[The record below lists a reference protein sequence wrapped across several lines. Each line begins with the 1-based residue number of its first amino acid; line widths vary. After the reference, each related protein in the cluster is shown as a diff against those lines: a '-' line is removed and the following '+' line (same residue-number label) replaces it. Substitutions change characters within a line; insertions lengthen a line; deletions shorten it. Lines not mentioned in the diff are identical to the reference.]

1 MSMKARPDSRK
12 FRFDDKKQKLSIT
25 EEFDWE
31 NEKDV
36 KALADKI
43 TEWHGSDYTVITIV
57 MTICDAAVD
66 FQGNVYL
73 YMPGRT
79 EATKHRHKWVS
90 SKSKE
95 FQYWLH
101 YLQGSFKCSSLY
113 PGELRKLV
121 LELETKITQHHDPQ
135 RIYRRFADLGD
146 RLIINLNQ
154 PTGHVV
160 EVTAKG
166 RTILEKSPVPFV
178 YDGQPLPF
186 PKEGGSLD
194 LLRDFLNVDE
204 PSFVNICAWL
214 IAAMSDVTCPILYL
228 LGPPGSAKSTAMEL
242 IRTAIDPDI
251 PAVMAM
257 PNSSRD
263 IQVVAAKKATLAF
276 NNVSHISNQTS
287 DTLCGLQSEG
297 GVVNR
302 QLRTDADLIAMD
314 NRRPIMINGIELATY
329 REDLLSRCVFAY
341 TKELPT
347 TKAKSQEQ
355 IKAEFKR
362 CHPKILGVLLEG
374 LASALKDRHSVSLEK
389 LPRFTDAAIRM
400 TAAEPALGLKP
411 GTFVKNYFKTQK
423 DDLQSVIENSPIAS
437 LIHYVLLGE
446 EEPRWEGTMTEI
458 LAIGE
463 QHEKEF
469 GKLPHNPQALVA
481 QLERLRPVLKT
492 FDIGWERLKPTRQAR
507 PHAFFRISQQ
517 QTPKPEPE
525 PEQKVTSI
533 TRIRRKEAA

>member
-1 MSMKARPDSRK
+1 MTLKKNPDSRK
-12 FRFDDKKQKLSIT
+12 FRFDDKKRKLSIT

-36 KALADKI
+36 KALSDKL

-79 EATKHRHKWVS
+79 EATKHRRKWVS

-101 YLQGSFKCSSLY
+101 YLKGSFKCSSLY

-121 LELETKITQHHDPQ
+121 LELETKITQHYDPQ
-135 RIYRRFADLGD
+135 RIYRRCADLGD

-160 EVTAKG
+160 EVTAEG

-186 PKEGGSLD
+186 PEEGGSLD
-194 LLRDFLNVDE
+194 LLRDLLNVDE

-228 LGPPGSAKSTAMEL
+228 RGLPGSAKSTVTEL
-242 IRTAIDPDI
+242 IRMTIDPDI
-251 PAVMAM
+251 PAVTAM

-263 IQVVAAKKATLAF
+263 IQVVAANKATLAF
-276 NNVSHISNQTS
+276 NNVSGISNQTS
-287 DTLCGLQSEG
+287 DTLCGLKSEG

-314 NRRPIMINGIELATY
+314 NRRPIMINGVYLATY
-329 REDLLSRCVFAY
+329 REDFLSRCVFVY
-341 TKELPT
+341 TKELSPT
-347 TKAKSQEQ
+347 KLKSQDDL
-355 IKAEFKR
+355 KAQFR
-362 CHPKILGVLLEG
+362 QCHPKIFGVLLDG
-374 LASALKDRHSVSLEK
+374 LV
-389 LPRFTDAAIRM
+389 
-400 TAAEPALGLKP
+400 
-411 GTFVKNYFKTQK
+411 
-423 DDLQSVIENSPIAS
+423 
-437 LIHYVLLGE
+437 
-446 EEPRWEGTMTEI
+446 
-458 LAIGE
+458 
-463 QHEKEF
+463 
-469 GKLPHNPQALVA
+469 
-481 QLERLRPVLKT
+481 
-492 FDIGWERLKPTRQAR
+492 
-507 PHAFFRISQQ
+507 
-517 QTPKPEPE
+517 
-525 PEQKVTSI
+525 
-533 TRIRRKEAA
+533 